1 MVNIPSLQEM
11 LAAGLHFGHQLAKK
25 HPKMDDFIYTAKQKV
40 AVIDLEKTAQGL
52 EKSADFLKRVAAANG
67 VILFVGSK
75 RQAKKAIAEEAM
87 RCGMPYV
94 NTRWL
99 GGTFTNFASI
109 GKLIKKFKK
118 LKEDQGKGELAKYT
132 KKEQLDF
139 QNEII
144 RLEDLVGG
152 LEVMDR
158 LPQAIVIID
167 IKKEKT
173 TVAEATAVKIPI
185 VAVTDSNTNPEKVT
199 YAIPANDDAT
209 TGINLVLKVLA
220 DAILEGKAKISQ

>member
-1 MVNIPSLQEM
+1 
-11 LAAGLHFGHQLAKK
+11 
-25 HPKMDDFIYTAKQKV
+25 MDDFIYASKQKV
-40 AVIDLEKTAQGL
+40 AIIDLEKTGEGL
-52 EKSADFLKRVAAANG
+52 ARAAEFVKQVAAANG

-75 RQAKKAIAEEAM
+75 RQAKIAVEEQAK

-109 GKLIKKFKK
+109 VKLIKK
-118 LKEDQGKGELAKYT
+118 LKRLKDEQVKGELAKYT

-144 RLEDLVGG
+144 RLDELVGG

-158 LPQAIVIID
+158 LPQAIVVID

-173 TVAEATAVKIPI
+173 VIAEAKAVKIPVI
-185 VAVTDSNTNPEKVT
+185 ALTDSNTNPEKVE

-209 TGINLVLKVLA
+209 KGITLALQVLT
-220 DAILEGKAKISQ
+220 DAILEGQGQR